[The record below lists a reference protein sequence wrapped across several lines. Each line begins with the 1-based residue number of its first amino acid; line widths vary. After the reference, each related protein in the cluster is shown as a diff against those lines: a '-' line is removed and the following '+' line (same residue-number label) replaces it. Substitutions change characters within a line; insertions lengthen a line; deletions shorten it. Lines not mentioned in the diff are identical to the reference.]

1 LYYAP
6 DPSSQIA
13 CSIGGN
19 VAENA
24 GGVHCLKYGLTVHN
38 VLSLQMVTTK
48 GERLTIGNQG
58 LDSYGPDLLALINGS
73 EGMLGIVTEI
83 TVRLLPQ
90 LEKARVAL
98 AGFDSVETAGDV
110 VGEVIARGQL
120 AFVLTEINKLS
131 TEYGLRVTNVFH
143 AGDGNLH
150 PLILF
155 DANVPGEF
163 ALSQT
168 VWLFSVLRAITS
180 TVNAQGPES
189 EYSP

>member
-1 LYYAP
+1 MYYAP